1 MKFGYFP
8 NMKTF
13 AQVVEMA
20 DGLSLDEK
28 ENLVDIV
35 QRRLA
40 EQRRAELVEAVKQ
53 ARQEHKSGRCRP
65 ASPKEI
71 MKKIL
76 A

>member
-1 MKFGYFP
+1 MDRDYFL

-13 AQVVEMA
+13 AQVVELT
-20 DGLSLDEK
+20 DELSLDEK
-28 ENLVDIV
+28 ENLLDIV

-40 EQRRAELVEAVKQ
+40 EGRRAEIVDSVNH
-53 ARQEHKSGRCRP
+53 ARQEHKAGRCRP
-65 ASPKEI
+65 ASPKDI